1 MIDLSGVKHH
11 ITIEEVVDMLCNKTQ
26 NTDRGFFRVMV
37 AFFLA
42 KMASC
47 QRAVVVTKDRGEIPV
62 NMYTLGLAT
71 SGYGKGHSVGIM
83 EEVMKPF
90 KDRFMQDTMA
100 VIAEQTH
107 WEIANNRALR
117 NGSDPNDEFEKVE
130 NDASKT
136 GKIPFTFD
144 SGTVPA
150 VKQLR
155 HGLLLA
161 GCGAINLQ
169 IDEIGSNLIGNVEL
183 LNVFLE
189 LYDQGMVKGKLT
201 KNTAENIRS
210 EELDGKTPTNLLLF
224 GTPSKLLD
232 AGQTEEQFYSFLE
245 TGYARRCIF
254 GIGSQ
259 DRKAFHS
266 QTPAEIYQRLIQ
278 PANGT
283 AVKKWSQHFHSLAD
297 PNMFGWKMQVSD
309 EVSIKLLEYKIACEK
324 AADLMPEHEEIKK
337 AELSHRYFKSLK
349 LAGTLAFVEQSPSVE
364 MDHLLSS
371 ILLVE
376 ESGQAFQTILNRK
389 KSYMKLAEFIASVD
403 GEVTHADL
411 NEQLPFYKTSVG
423 YRNEQMSLAT
433 AWGYKQH
440 IIIKKRFENNI
451 EFFSGETLKETN
463 LDEMIVSYSTSW
475 AYDYSAERVPFDQLH
490 LLTQAEQDNGDPMHW
505 ANHQFRNNHRA
516 EENVVPEFNMIVID
530 VDEGTSLA
538 SCHEL
543 MKEYKFM
550 TYTTKRHQ
558 TEGHGDRFRLIL
570 PINYHLKLES
580 DDYKEFMNNVMKAL
594 PFTSDEAANQ
604 RAKKWE
610 SFSGG
615 TFHYNDGVMFDAL
628 QFIPKTSKNEQY
640 QAEFKKI
647 ENLDNLQRWFAQRI
661 SESGNRNNNLLR
673 YAMTLV
679 DNGLPLI
686 DVQNMVMSFN
696 QMLEAP
702 LDDSELRAT
711 ILVTVGKKY
720 QRN

>member
-1 MIDLSGVKHH
+1 MIDLSGVQHH
-11 ITIEEVVDMLCNKTQ
+11 VTVEEIVDVLCNKTQ
-26 NTDRGFFRVMV
+26 NTDRGFFRATVV
-37 AFFLA
+37 FFLA

-47 QRAVVVTKDRGEIPV
+47 QRATVVTKDRGALPV
-62 NMYTLGLAT
+62 NMYTLALAT

-83 EEVMKPF
+83 ENELMQPF
-90 KDRFMQDTMA
+90 KERFTLDTMP
-100 VIAEQTH
+100 VISEQTH
-107 WEIANNRALR
+107 WDLANKRALR
-117 NGSDPNDEFEKVE
+117 NGSDPNDEFEKVGS
-130 NDASKT
+130 DAVRS

-155 HGLLLA
+155 HALLLA

-183 LNVFLE
+183 LNLFLE
-189 LYDQGMVKGKLT
+189 LYDQGIVKGKLT
-201 KNTAENIRS
+201 KNTAENTRS
-210 EELDGKTPTNLLLF
+210 EEIDGKTPTNLLLF
-224 GTPSKLLD
+224 GTQSKLLD

-266 QTPAEIYQRLIQ
+266 QSPEEIYRRLIQ
-278 PANGT
+278 PNNNA
-283 AVKKWSQHFHSLAD
+283 AVKKWSQHFHALAD
-297 PNMFGWKMQVSD
+297 PAMFGWQMNVD
-309 EVSIKLLEYKIACEK
+309 DDVSIKLLEYKIACEK

-337 AELSHRYFKSLK
+337 AELSHRYFKALK
-349 LAGTLAFVEQSPSVE
+349 LAGTYAFIEQSTMVE
-364 MDHLLSS
+364 MDHLLSA

-376 ESGQAFQTILNRK
+376 ESGLAFQSILNRK
-389 KSYMKLAEFIASVD
+389 KSYMKLAEYIASVD

-411 NEQLPFYKTSVG
+411 NEQLPFYKTGVG
-423 YRNEQMSLAT
+423 FRNEIISMAT

-451 EFFSGETLKETN
+451 EFFSGETLKETD
-463 LDEMIVSYSTSW
+463 LDEIILSYSDSF
-475 AYDYSAERVPFDQLH
+475 AYNYSAERVPFDQLH
-490 LLTQAEQDNGDPMHW
+490 LLTQEKGLHW
-505 ANHQFRNNHRA
+505 ANHHFRGNHRA
-516 EENVVPEFNMIVID
+516 EENVVPEFNCIVID
-530 VDEGTSLA
+530 VDEGTSLISA
-538 SCHEL
+538 HEL
-543 MKEYKFM
+543 MKEYRFM

-558 TEGHGDRFRLIL
+558 VDGHADRFRMVI
-570 PINYHLKLES
+570 PINYHLKLEA
-580 DDYKEFMNNVMKAL
+580 DDYKEFMNNIMKSL

-610 SFSGG
+610 TFDGG
-615 TFHYNDGVMFDAL
+615 EYHYNDGVIFDAL
-628 QFIPKTSKNEQY
+628 KFIPKTSKNEQH

-647 ENLDNLQRWFAQRI
+647 ENLDNLQRWFAARI
-661 SESGNRNNNLLR
+661 NETGNRNNNLLR

-686 DVQNMVMSFN
+686 DVQNLVLSFN

-702 LDDSELRAT
+702 LDDPEIRST
-711 ILVTVGKKY
+711 ILVSVGKKY
-720 QRN
+720 QRS

>member
-1 MIDLSGVKHH
+1 MIDLSGAQHH
-11 ITIEEVVDMLCNKTQ
+11 VTIEEIVDVLCNKTQ
-26 NTDRGFFRVMV
+26 NTDRGFFRVAV
-37 AFFLA
+37 AYFLA

-47 QRAVVVTKDRGEIPV
+47 QRATIVTKDRGEIPV
-62 NMYTLGLAT
+62 NMYTLALAT

-83 EEVMKPF
+83 ENEFMKGF
-90 KDRFMQDTMA
+90 KDRFTLDTMP

-107 WEIANNRALR
+107 WEIANARALR
-117 NGSDPNDEFEKVE
+117 NATDPNDEYEKVSG
-130 NDASKT
+130 DAMRS

-161 GCGAINLQ
+161 GSGSINLQ
-169 IDEIGSNLIGNVEL
+169 IDEIGSNLIGNVDL

-189 LYDQGMVKGKLT
+189 LYDQGIVKGKLT
-201 KNTAENIRS
+201 KNTAENTRS
-210 EELDGKTPTNLLLF
+210 EEIDGKTPTNLLLF
-224 GTPSKLLD
+224 GTQSKLLD
-232 AGQTEEQFYSFLE
+232 AGQTEEQFYSFLD

-266 QTPAEIYQRLIQ
+266 QTPEEIYHRLIQ
-278 PANGT
+278 PTNNAV
-283 AVKKWSQHFHSLAD
+283 VKKWSQHFHALAD
-297 PNMFGWKMQVSD
+297 PSMFGWKMKVSD

-324 AADLMPEHEEIKK
+324 AADLMPEHEDIKK

-349 LAGTLAFVEQSPSVE
+349 LAGTLAFVEQSPEIE
-364 MDHLLSS
+364 MDHLLSA

-376 ESGQAFQTILNRK
+376 ESGAAFQSILNRK
-389 KSYMKLAEFIASVD
+389 KSYMKLAEFIASVE

-411 NEQLPFYKTSVG
+411 NEQLPFYKTGVG
-423 YRNEQMSLAT
+423 FRNEIISMAT

-463 LDEMIVSYSTSW
+463 LDELMLSYSESF

-490 LLTQAEQDNGDPMHW
+490 VLTQSKGLHW
-505 ANHQFRNNHRA
+505 ANHHFRNNHRA

-558 TEGHGDRFRLIL
+558 TEGHGDRFRLVM
-570 PINYHLKLES
+570 PINYHLKLEA
-580 DDYKEFMNNVMKAL
+580 DDYKEFMNNIMKSL

-610 SFSGG
+610 TFDGG
-615 TFHYNDGVMFDAL
+615 EFHYNEGVLFDAL
-628 QFIPKTSKNEQY
+628 KFIPKTSKNEQY

-647 ENLDNLQRWFAQRI
+647 ENLDNLQRWIATRI
-661 SESGNRNNNLLR
+661 SETGNRNNNLLR
-673 YAMTLV
+673 YAMILV
-679 DNGLPLI
+679 DNGLQLI
-686 DVQNMVMSFN
+686 DVQNLVLSFN
-696 QMLEAP
+696 QMLESP
-702 LDDSELRAT
+702 LDEAEIRAT
-711 ILVTVGKKY
+711 ILVSVGKKY
-720 QRN
+720 QRS

>member
-1 MIDLSGVKHH
+1 MIDLSGVQHH
-11 ITIEEVVDMLCNKTQ
+11 VTIEEIVDVLCNKTQ
-26 NTDRGFFRVMV
+26 NTDRGFFRVMTV
-37 AFFLA
+37 FFLA

-47 QRAVVVTKDRGEIPV
+47 QRATVVTKDRGALPV

-83 EEVMKPF
+83 ENELMMAF
-90 KDRFMQDTMA
+90 KERFTQDTMP
-100 VIAEQTH
+100 VISEQTH
-107 WEIANNRALR
+107 WDIANKRALR
-117 NGSDPNDEFEKVE
+117 NGSDPNEEFEKVGS
-130 NDASKT
+130 DAVRS

-155 HGLLLA
+155 HALLLA

-169 IDEIGSNLIGNVEL
+169 IDEIGSNLIGNVDL

-189 LYDQGMVKGKLT
+189 LYDQGIVKGKLT
-201 KNTAENIRS
+201 KNTAENTRS

-232 AGQTEEQFYSFLE
+232 AGQTEDQFYSFLD
-245 TGYARRCIF
+245 TGYARRCLF

-266 QTPAEIYQRLIQ
+266 QSPEEIYQRLIQ
-278 PANGT
+278 PTNNA
-283 AVKKWSQHFHSLAD
+283 AIKKWSQHFHSLAD
-297 PNMFGWKMQVSD
+297 PNMFGWKMDVSD
-309 EVSIKLLEYKIACEK
+309 VVSVKLLEYKIACEK

-337 AELSHRYFKSLK
+337 AELSHRYFKALK
-349 LAGTLAFVEQSPSVE
+349 LAGTYAFVEQSPSVE
-364 MDHLLSS
+364 MDHLLSA

-376 ESGQAFQTILNRK
+376 ESGQAFQSIINRK
-389 KSYMKLAEFIASVD
+389 KSYMKLAEYIASVE

-411 NEQLPFYKTSVG
+411 NEQLPFYKTGVG
-423 YRNEQMSLAT
+423 FRNEIISMAT

-463 LDEMIVSYSTSW
+463 LDEIILSYSESW
-475 AYDYSAERVPFDQLH
+475 AYDYSAEKVPFDQLH
-490 LLTQAEQDNGDPMHW
+490 LLTQAPGMHW
-505 ANHQFRNNHRA
+505 ANHHFRGNHRA
-516 EENVVPEFNMIVID
+516 EENVVPEFNCIVID
-530 VDEGTSLA
+530 VDEGTSLVSA
-538 SCHEL
+538 HEL

-558 TEGHGDRFRLIL
+558 TEGHGDRFRIII
-570 PINYHLKLES
+570 PINYHLKLEA
-580 DDYKEFMNNVMKAL
+580 DDYKEFMNNIMKAL

-610 SFSGG
+610 TFDGG
-615 TFHYNDGVMFDAL
+615 TFHYNEGQIFDAL
-628 QFIPKTSKNEQY
+628 KFIPKTSKNEQH

-679 DNGLPLI
+679 DNGYQLM
-686 DVQNMVMSFN
+686 DVQNAVLEFN
-696 QMLEAP
+696 KMLEAP
-702 LDDSELRAT
+702 LEESELRAT
-711 ILVTVGKKY
+711 VLVSVGKKY
-720 QRN
+720 QRG

>member
-1 MIDLSGVKHH
+1 MIDLSGVQHH
-11 ITIEEVVDMLCNKTQ
+11 ITVEEIVDVLCNKTQ
-26 NTDRGFFRVMV
+26 NTDRGFFRATVV
-37 AFFLA
+37 FFLA

-47 QRAVVVTKDRGEIPV
+47 QRATVVTKDRGALPV
-62 NMYTLGLAT
+62 NMYTLALAT

-83 EEVMKPF
+83 ENELMQAF
-90 KDRFMQDTMA
+90 KERFTLDTMP
-100 VIAEQTH
+100 VISEQTH
-107 WEIANNRALR
+107 WDLANKRALR
-117 NGSDPNDEFEKVE
+117 NGSDPNDEFEKVGS
-130 NDASKT
+130 DAVRS

-155 HGLLLA
+155 HALLLA

-183 LNVFLE
+183 LNLFLE
-189 LYDQGMVKGKLT
+189 LYDQGIVKGKLT
-201 KNTAENIRS
+201 KNTAENTRS
-210 EELDGKTPTNLLLF
+210 EEIDGKTPTNLLLF
-224 GTPSKLLD
+224 GTQSKLLD
-232 AGQTEEQFYSFLE
+232 AGQTEDQFYSFLE

-266 QTPAEIYQRLIQ
+266 QSPEEIYRRLIQ
-278 PANGT
+278 PNNNA
-283 AVKKWSQHFHSLAD
+283 AVKKWSQHFHALAD
-297 PNMFGWKMQVSD
+297 PAMFGWQMNVD
-309 EVSIKLLEYKIACEK
+309 DDVSIKLLEYKIACEK

-337 AELSHRYFKSLK
+337 AELSHRYFKALK
-349 LAGTLAFVEQSPSVE
+349 LAGTYAFIEQSTTVE
-364 MDHLLSS
+364 MGHLLSA

-376 ESGQAFQTILNRK
+376 ESGLAFQSILNRK
-389 KSYMKLAEFIASVD
+389 KSYMKLAEYIASVE

-411 NEQLPFYKTSVG
+411 NEQLPFYKTGVG
-423 YRNEQMSLAT
+423 FRNEIISMAT

-463 LDEMIVSYSTSW
+463 LDEIILSYSDSF
-475 AYDYSAERVPFDQLH
+475 AYNYSAERVPFDQLH
-490 LLTQAEQDNGDPMHW
+490 LLTQEQGLHW
-505 ANHQFRNNHRA
+505 ANHHFRGNHRA
-516 EENVVPEFNMIVID
+516 EENVVPEFNCIVID
-530 VDEGTSLA
+530 VDEGTSLVSA
-538 SCHEL
+538 HEL
-543 MKEYKFM
+543 MKEYRFM

-558 TEGHGDRFRLIL
+558 VDGHADRFRMII
-570 PINYHLKLES
+570 PINYHLKLEA
-580 DDYKEFMNNVMKAL
+580 DDYKEFMNNIMKAL

-610 SFSGG
+610 TFAGG
-615 TFHYNDGVMFDAL
+615 EYHYNDGVIFDAL
-628 QFIPKTSKNEQY
+628 KFIPKTSKNEQH

-647 ENLDNLQRWFAQRI
+647 ENLDNLQRWFAARI
-661 SESGNRNNNLLR
+661 NETGNRNNNLLR

-686 DVQNMVMSFN
+686 DVQNLVISFN

-702 LDDSELRAT
+702 LDDSEIRST
-711 ILVTVGKKY
+711 ILVSVGKKY
-720 QRN
+720 QRS